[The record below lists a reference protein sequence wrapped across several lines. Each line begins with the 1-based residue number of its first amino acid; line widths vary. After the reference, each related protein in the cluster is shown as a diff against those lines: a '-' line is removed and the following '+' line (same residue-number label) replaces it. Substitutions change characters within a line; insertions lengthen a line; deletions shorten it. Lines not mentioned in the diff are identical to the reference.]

1 MSRRRLTIPI
11 AVGCLLLVTV
21 GALAV
26 GAGGSPAITQAVE
39 TDTPG
44 AESGQGNVSVANA
57 TVWTGPASVRDDLT
71 SAAAI
76 RERQQSGDLARDP
89 TVATGDAFILELRLP
104 GLSDRLAAAEG
115 PNTTVR
121 FFGATHGPDSA
132 IRFDQTA
139 GPTMRPWISL
149 GVNRSAATTVFAD
162 RANETYYLVMEPLA
176 LPWGKDDPW
185 AANSEGRFSLE
196 YYMTP
201 NPFALNVTLDGQ
213 RRTDSEWAV
222 WFAEPEVSLSDRVVR
237 NAAGSLV
244 LNRSTAAPVHLT
256 TTLAP
261 GTEVT
266 ARVTNRSDGGPAF
279 AASAGVVTESR
290 DVASW
295 DPYDHVATPRL
306 NTTGLATNATFDL
319 ELVRD
324 GVVLDRTEAVVDESV
339 DAAPG
344 AGTDRGN
351 VTVANA
357 TVWTGPASVRGDLT
371 SAAAV
376 RERQRS
382 GALVRDVTVTTS
394 DAFVLELRL
403 PGFAERLA
411 GVEGPNTT
419 VRFFRATYG
428 PDSSIRFEQ
437 SDPFP
442 MAKPFALRLNSTAA
456 TTVLADRANETYY
469 LVVDPPAMQD
479 GRRTRGEGVEWD
491 SKTNTP
497 APEFARFLTGPGYG
511 LNITLDSQTWTARGN
526 GTWYDLSPVVYFVG
540 DADID
545 WHSQEPHSVPR
556 TENVQFRGETN
567 LAPGTELTVRITN
580 RSDGGPVLSATTAV
594 SGPGHDPSQLYD
606 VTPHSLSASL
616 STTSLEP
623 NATFDLEV
631 VRDGEVLRQ
640 THGVVDESVAGTPA
654 GIDTVVRDVTVW
666 TAPQGADDR
675 LTNLS
680 AVQAARVAGSLT
692 RADPR
697 APNRART
704 VVWNDTLVL
713 ELHAPG
719 LAQRMAAAEGPNE
732 TVRFF
737 RATYGENSSIALW
750 ETNYYLESQPLAA
763 RLNRTA
769 ATTVVADHSA
779 DTYYLVVDPTA
790 MRFGFCEYRCGS
802 GYDWTLEGYER
813 FDAPRYGADVDRLRY
828 GPAFAVNVRI
838 DGTSANF
845 TSDEDG
851 DPAPLLYFEE
861 PEASFSDRTD
871 GRVELSQA
879 SGAPVQAET
888 NLAPGT
894 TVFVRLTDRSD
905 GGRTRVDRA
914 TVTKNGTD
922 GIISADFDTS
932 GLSVGTTFSFEL
944 VANGHVLTRSDGAV
958 QWGPPSTPTPTPTDT
973 PSPTPT
979 DTPSPTPTDTP
990 TPTPGPTISPTS
1002 TATPTTAPGPTP
1014 TPTARASTPATSG
1027 PSPASETPTHA
1038 SQPTQ
1043 TPSPTATDSSG
1054 TETSGDSGPGFGP
1067 VVAIAALLAA
1077 AALARVR
1084 RA

>member
-1 MSRRRLTIPI
+1 MSQRRLAVFD
-11 AVGCLLLVTV
+11 AVGCLLLLVV
-21 GALAV
+21 FGAFAV
-26 GAGGSPAITQAVE
+26 GAAGTPVSGDTAVGPAAQTPTPE
-39 TDTPG
+39 TT
-44 AESGQGNVSVANA
+44 ESNVSVANA
-57 TVWTGPASVRDDLT
+57 TVWTGPASVR
-71 SAAAI
+71 
-76 RERQQSGDLARDP
+76 E
-89 TVATGDAFILELRLP
+89 
-104 GLSDRLAAAEG
+104 
-115 PNTTVR
+115 
-121 FFGATHGPDSA
+121 H
-132 IRFDQTA
+132 
-139 GPTMRPWISL
+139 
-149 GVNRSAATTVFAD
+149 
-162 RANETYYLVMEPLA
+162 
-176 LPWGKDDPW
+176 
-185 AANSEGRFSLE
+185 
-196 YYMTP
+196 
-201 NPFALNVTLDGQ
+201 
-213 RRTDSEWAV
+213 
-222 WFAEPEVSLSDRVVR
+222 
-237 NAAGSLV
+237 
-244 LNRSTAAPVHLT
+244 
-256 TTLAP
+256 
-261 GTEVT
+261 
-266 ARVTNRSDGGPAF
+266 
-279 AASAGVVTESR
+279 
-290 DVASW
+290 
-295 DPYDHVATPRL
+295 
-306 NTTGLATNATFDL
+306 
-319 ELVRD
+319 
-324 GVVLDRTEAVVDESV
+324 
-339 DAAPG
+339 
-344 AGTDRGN
+344 
-351 VTVANA
+351 
-357 TVWTGPASVRGDLT
+357 LT

-376 RERQRS
+376 REHQRS
-382 GALVRDVTVTTS
+382 GALVRDATVATG
-394 DAFVLELRL
+394 DAFVLEL
-403 PGFAERLA
+403 ELA
-411 GVEGPNTT
+411 GFSDRLEAAEGPNTT
-419 VRFFRATYG
+419 VRFFRATHG
-428 PDSSIRFEQ
+428 PDSAIRFEQ

-556 TENVQFRGETN
+556 AENVQFRGETN

-580 RSDGGPVLSATTAV
+580 RSDGGPVLSATTVV

-666 TAPQGADDR
+666 TAPQDADDR

-697 APNRART
+697 APNRARS

-769 ATTVVADHSA
+769 ATTVVADHSV

-802 GYDWTLEGYER
+802 GYDWTLDGFDR
-813 FDAPRYGADVDRLRY
+813 FDAPRYGADVERLRY

-845 TSDEDG
+845 TSDEDS

-879 SGAPVQAET
+879 SDAPVQAET

-922 GIISADFDTS
+922 GIVSADFDTS
-932 GLSVGTTFSFEL
+932 GLSVGTTFSLEL
-944 VANGHVLTRSDGAV
+944 VANGHVLTRSDGV
-958 QWGPPSTPTPTPTDT
+958 IQWGPPSTPTDT

-979 DTPSPTPTDTP
+979 ATSTRTVTP
-990 TPTPGPTISPTS
+990 TPTPTRTSTPTLTP
-1002 TATPTTAPGPTP
+1002 TATPTPTTAAP
-1014 TPTARASTPATSG
+1014 TPTATPKTAVPVTTASPDPG
-1027 PSPASETPTHA
+1027 TPTA
-1038 SQPTQ
+1038 SPTTSP
-1043 TPSPTATDSSG
+1043 TPTPTATDSSG
-1054 TETSGDSGPGFGP
+1054 TETSGGSGPGFGL
-1067 VVAIAALLAA
+1067 VVTVAALLAA

-1084 RA
+1084 RT